1 LSLDTDNDILVWFG
15 HSSYFIQIDGKRI
28 LVDPVFSGN
37 ASPFS
42 FSIKAFDG
50 TDVYSTDDMPS
61 IDYLFITHDHWDHLD
76 YATITKLNSK
86 IKTAICALGTSE
98 HLQYWGYNKNKII
111 ELDWNEKLSLDAG
124 FEVTA
129 TTARHFSGRTLARNK
144 ALWTSFVLQTP
155 TMKIFIGGDS
165 GYDTHFK
172 EIGKTFGPIDLAILE
187 NGQYD
192 WKWKYIHSLPEDVLK
207 AAKDLK
213 AKRIFPVHNSKFAL
227 ASHPWDE
234 PLDRISTSNK
244 IENLNLITPMI
255 GEPVYL
261 KDESQVFSEWW
272 KNVK

>member
-1 LSLDTDNDILVWFG
+1 
-15 HSSYFIQIDGKRI
+15 
-28 LVDPVFSGN
+28 
-37 ASPFS
+37 
-42 FSIKAFDG
+42 
-50 TDVYSTDDMPS
+50 MPS